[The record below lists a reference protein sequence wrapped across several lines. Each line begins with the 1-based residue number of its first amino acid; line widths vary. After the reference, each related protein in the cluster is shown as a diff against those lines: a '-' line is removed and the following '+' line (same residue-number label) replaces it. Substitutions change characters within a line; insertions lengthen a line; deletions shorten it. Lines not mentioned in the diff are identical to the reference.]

1 MRIAIGTTT
10 RFHMFDLARQ
20 IKRLGEQVQLLTA
33 LPGWKVDR
41 DLRPVTRSR
50 SSRLLWWRAAGHL
63 PYLKETNRWEN
74 DTFRDFGRWL
84 GRVVDRMELDVIDA
98 LDGIGLEAGTRVK
111 QRGGAWL
118 CNRGSSHIL
127 TQRDLL
133 IAEHERWKQPMPR
146 TYFDPWMVERCL
158 AEYAGATGIM
168 VPSRF
173 AKRSFVERGFDPQA
187 VHVCPYGVDLG
198 LFRREPRRDGR
209 FRALFVGAQSLQK
222 GIGYL
227 FDAVRPLV
235 RSRSLELWLVGSATS
250 DGEPILAQ
258 NADLFLHQGVQ
269 PRSRLSWFYSQASVL
284 ILPSVQEGLALVL
297 AQAMACGVPVIA
309 TESTGA
315 EDLFT
320 DGEEGFIVP
329 PRDPETIRAR
339 IQFLLD
345 NPGIRMEMAA
355 RAVKRVQ
362 SMGGWARYGEICR
375 DVYQR
380 VLASCGG
387 RRPLCTEEA

>member
-1 MRIAIGTTT
+1 MQIAIGTTT

-20 IKRLGEQVQLLTA
+20 MKQLGENVQLMTV

-41 DLRPVTRSR
+41 DLRKITRSR
-50 SSRLLWWRAAGHL
+50 SSRLLWWRSAGRL

-84 GRVVDRMELDVIDA
+84 GRTLERTELDVIDA
-98 LDGIGLEAGTRVK
+98 LDGTGLEAGTRVK

-118 CNRGSSHIL
+118 CNRGSAHIL

-133 IAEHERWKQPMPR
+133 VAEHKRWNQSMPR

-168 VPSRF
+168 VPSQF
-173 AKRSFVERGFDPQA
+173 VKRSFVERGFDPQSL
-187 VHVCPYGVDLG
+187 HLCPYGVDLSM
-198 LFRREPRRDGR
+198 FRRETRRDRR
-209 FRALFVGAQSLQK
+209 FRALFVGAQSLRK

-235 RSRSLELWLVGSATS
+235 RSRTLELWLVGSVTS
-250 DGEPILAQ
+250 DGKPILDR
-258 NADLFLHQGVQ
+258 NADLFLHQGIQ

-284 ILPSVQEGLALVL
+284 ILPSVEEGLALVQ

-309 TESTGA
+309 TENSGA

-320 DGEEGFIVP
+320 DGVEGFIVP